1 MRHTLYDIAR
11 AYSTIREAAMPVMV
25 TTNVPA
31 DHLEFEGGYSEDETD
46 ETGECEASDIE
57 MALNQLRKISEVAP
71 ELLSILEHKSDL
83 DGWAL
88 IKLAKAADYVSGV
101 HDYYKY
107 KDDCD
112 CQDTEQDDDHSIMFQ
127 VGYENL

>member
-1 MRHTLYDIAR
+1 MRYTLNDIAK

-31 DHLEFEGGYSEDETD
+31 DHLEFEGDYSDDDTH
-46 ETGECEASDIE
+46 ETGECESSDIE
-57 MALNQLRKISEVAP
+57 MALNQLRKIIEVTP
-71 ELLSILEHKSDL
+71 DLLSILEHKSDL

-88 IKLAKAADYVSGV
+88 IKLAKAADYIGGV

-107 KDDCD
+107 KEDCG
-112 CQDTEQDDDHSIMFQ
+112 CQDDEQGDDHSIMFS

>member
-1 MRHTLYDIAR
+1 MRCTLNDIAK
-11 AYSTIREAAMPVMV
+11 AYSTVREAAMPVMV

-31 DHLEFEGGYSEDETD
+31 DHLEFEGDYSDDESR
-46 ETGECEASDIE
+46 ETGECESSDIE
-57 MALNQLRKISEVAP
+57 MALNQLRKIIEVTP
-71 ELLSILEHKSDL
+71 DLLSILEHKSDL

-88 IKLAKAADYVSGV
+88 IKLAKAADYIGGV

-107 KDDCD
+107 KEDCG
-112 CQDTEQDDDHSIMFQ
+112 CQDDEQDDDHSIMFS